1 MKTALLKINADKH
14 NPDRYLLIALA
25 DSYTSSYEFYKE
37 LKNYITC
44 INRHNEIIDSK
55 FIKMDRELSLHVQR
69 RQTQLRDKFLKKR
82 RLNASEP
89 TIDSQCHKKNN
100 TVIRNL
106 NNLIKEILSDK
117 IIIDYPYLISQMKCT
132 ILIESNDLCLL
143 NAGGSSLTHDNN
155 F

>member
-55 FIKMDRELSLHVQR
+55 FIKMERELSLHVQR

-89 TIDSQCHKKNN
+89 TIDSQRHKKNN

-117 IIIDYPYLISQMKCT
+117 IIIDYLYRFNNSYNFRQNQDTFLSS
-132 ILIESNDLCLL
+132 SNDYA
-143 NAGGSSLTHDNN
+143 NIHS
-155 F
+155 FIFRY